1 MNWSDPPGGAP
12 EWVTTYGDLMSL
24 LLTFFVLLASMSEL
38 KDTEKYQ
45 GVAESL
51 QERFG
56 YDDSW
61 ESPVAG
67 EHRPHNSR
75 FSALAL
81 SGRSRRRGNA
91 EGTAREPSA
100 TGTMP
105 RVQTIR
111 PGMRTAVGTTVPFDA
126 RSTELSPAGR
136 AALDAIAPLLRGKP
150 QKIEL
155 RGHAPPTYWPPDQQP
170 PDWWDLAYRRAR
182 QVMDYLATVHGLDP
196 QRMRISVAGP
206 YEPLARDRPE
216 ASLENARVEVCLLD
230 EVAGDLRDAAIREA
244 ASPLSPEANQ
254 GGRPAG
260 TSADGPRPPAD
271 RPRDLGAP

>member
-1 MNWSDPPGGAP
+1 MKWEDPPSGAP

-38 KDTEKYQ
+38 KETEKYQ

-67 EHRPHNSR
+67 EHRPQNSR
-75 FSALAL
+75 FTALAL
-81 SGRSRRRGNA
+81 AGRSRRRGSA

-100 TGTMP
+100 AGTMP

-111 PGMRTAVGTTVPFDA
+111 PGTRTAIGTVVSFDPQSA
-126 RSTELSPAGR
+126 ELSAAAR
-136 AALDAIAPLLRGKP
+136 EALDAIAPLLRGKP
-150 QKIEL
+150 QKIEI
-155 RGHAPPTYWPPDQQP
+155 RGHAPAVYWPPDESP

-182 QVMDYLATVHGLDP
+182 EVMHYLTTVHGLDP
-196 QRMRISVAGP
+196 QRMRLTVAGP
-206 YEPLARDRPE
+206 FEPLTRDRPE
-216 ASLENARVEVCLLD
+216 ASQSNPRVEVCLLD
-230 EVAGDLRDAAIREA
+230 EVANDLRGTANEERGPAVPDPAAGQGERPA
-244 ASPLSPEANQ
+244 KASP
-254 GGRPAG
+254 
-260 TSADGPRPPAD
+260 
-271 RPRDLGAP
+271 

>member
-1 MNWSDPPGGAP
+1 MTWDDPPTGAP

-38 KDTEKYQ
+38 KETEKYQ

-67 EHRPHNSR
+67 EHRPQNSR
-75 FSALAL
+75 FTTLAL
-81 SGRSRRRGNA
+81 SGRSRRRGHA
-91 EGTAREPSA
+91 EGAAREPSA
-100 TGTMP
+100 AGTMP
-105 RVQTIR
+105 RVQMIR
-111 PGMRTAVGTTVPFDA
+111 PGTRTAVGTLVPFDP
-126 RSTELSPAGR
+126 RTDELSPAAR
-136 AALDAIAPLLRGKP
+136 TALDAIAPLLRGKP

-155 RGHAPPTYWPPDQQP
+155 RGHAPAVYWPPDESP

-182 QVMDYLATVHGLDP
+182 HVMDYLTTVHGLDP

-206 YEPLARDRPE
+206 YEPLTRDRPQ
-216 ASLENARVEVCLLD
+216 ASQANPRVEVWLLD
-230 EVAGDLRDAAIREA
+230 EVANDLRGA
-244 ASPLSPEANQ
+244 ASEERVPSPPNPA
-254 GGRPAG
+254 GGPVDRPA
-260 TSADGPRPPAD
+260 TASP
-271 RPRDLGAP
+271 